1 MIEDQQQEK
10 YSTTVQVSNHCIED
24 DWHKTLNICQQLD
37 TYKRFF
43 SINSYEKLVRVPYW
57 AIAERGE
64 METARK

>member
-37 TYKRFF
+37 TYKRF
-43 SINSYEKLVRVPYW
+43 L
-57 AIAERGE
+57 A
-64 METARK
+64 